1 MNGSIRLERD
11 GAVAR
16 LVIDRPQKMNAI
28 TKEMAAALAQHCA
41 EVDRDA
47 SIRVVL
53 IRGEG
58 SRAFSAGSDLNALA
72 DPDPWALRNR
82 VEYAAVVRNIQKPVV
97 AALRGWVLGGGLEIA
112 LGADIR
118 IAGRGAKLG
127 APEVTRGWIGGGAA
141 SQMLPRLV
149 GYGQAMLML
158 LSGQPIDAE
167 RAQAIGLVE
176 EVVDDDAVEARAE
189 SLAHTVAGYSPVAT
203 QAVKAAVRAALSMPL
218 DAGIRYENEL
228 HSLCFATRDHREG
241 IAAFQEKRA
250 ADFGGKDGMP

>member
-1 MNGSIRLERD
+1 MIQLERD

-16 LVIDRPQKMNAI
+16 ITIDRPQKMNSI
-28 TKEMAAALAQHCA
+28 TREMAVALAQHCA
-41 EVDRDA
+41 DVDHDRA
-47 SIRVVL
+47 VRVVV
-53 IRGEG
+53 IRGAG
-58 SRAFSAGSDLNALA
+58 PKAFSAGSDLNALA

-82 VEYAAVVRNIQKPVV
+82 VEYAAVVRNIQKPVI
-97 AALRGWVLGGGLEIA
+97 AALRGWTLGGGLEIA

-149 GYGQAMLML
+149 GYGQAMRIL
-158 LSGQPIDAE
+158 LTGEPIDAQQ
-167 RAQAIGLVE
+167 ALAIGLVE
-176 EVVDDDAVEARAE
+176 EVVDDDAVDTRAE
-189 SLAHTVAGYSPVAT
+189 ALAATIASYSPVAT
-203 QAVKAAVRAALSMPL
+203 QAMKAAVRAALSMPL

-241 IAAFQEKRA
+241 IEAFQQKRQ
-250 ADFGGKDGMP
+250 ADFGGGKPA